1 MQVRNL
7 SFRFGDK
14 LIFSGVD
21 MDFPMGTVTG
31 IVGKNGVGK
40 TTFFRT
46 LKGLNKSDSGSITMK
61 EMELSGNSIGFLPT
75 QPYFYPY
82 MKAKEYLE
90 LVLAEKDGFQDLAE
104 LFELPLDELVQNY
117 STGMQKKLAFAG
129 ILGLEKRIQI
139 LDEPFNGVDLQSNVT
154 ISRMLT
160 LEKESKVIL
169 VSSHMLDSMLTL
181 CDRIYYIEEGFQH
194 TLYNKSEYSQ
204 LQAHIE
210 QTIDEQLAIYLGK
223 H

>member
-1 MQVRNL
+1 
-7 SFRFGDK
+7 
-14 LIFSGVD
+14 
-21 MDFPMGTVTG
+21 
-31 IVGKNGVGK
+31 
-40 TTFFRT
+40 
-46 LKGLNKSDSGSITMK
+46 
-61 EMELSGNSIGFLPT
+61 MELSGNSIGFLPT

-154 ISRMLT
+154 ISRMLA
-160 LEKESKVIL
+160 LEKESKGIL

-210 QTIDEQLAIYLGK
+210 QTIDEKLAIYLGK